1 MREKIDLFLPCEDLT
16 VAQEALTELHD
27 NKTVQHINLLVS
39 SDFAAQHQVP
49 DGCTFV
55 VIDRLESSNTI
66 TSIAENTDADYVII
80 CTKTTPIKWGLY
92 ALERFLRTAD
102 DTGAVMIYSDH
113 YSMVKDESLSQDGT
127 SAVGKLEKHPVIDYQ
142 EGSLRD
148 DFDFGSLWLIKSQC
162 LRDYAA
168 QTDRVDYLYAGLY
181 DLRLYLS
188 RVGEI
193 FHLNEYLYTENELDT
208 RKSGEKQ
215 FDYVN
220 PRNREVQIEMERA
233 CTQHLEK
240 VGALIDTSYYR
251 LPDFNEQDFEY
262 EASVVIPVFNR
273 EKTIADAVKSALSQ
287 KANFKFNVIV
297 VNNHSTD
304 KTGEILSR
312 IAHEMEEK
320 NDKQA
325 GRLIQIVPERRDLGI
340 GGCWNVAINSDHC
353 GKFAVQLDSDDLYS
367 SPKTLQKIVDA
378 FYKQKAAM
386 MIGSYRMCDF
396 DLNTL
401 PPGLID
407 HKEWTEDNG
416 CNNALRINGLGAPR
430 AFFTPLVRQIQFPN
444 TSYGEDYALGLAFSR
459 RYRIGRIYDELYLCR
474 RWGGNSDAAL
484 SIDRVNANNLYKDRL
499 RTMELKAR
507 RQMLQGK
514 ADIMEDSS
522 ISRFF
527 NRQLE
532 KWDDARHRFRDLKH
546 VETKK
551 LSEEV
556 RLQFNPARIVSTGAK
571 IDKKT
576 LGERP
581 CFLCDKNRPKEQMSQ
596 QIDERFHLLVNPF
609 PILPVHFTIPAR
621 KHQPQAIYKN
631 YGEMHR
637 FLSLHSELMVFY
649 NGPKCGASA
658 PDHLHFQAGTSG
670 ILPLQANWQR
680 LSRNLTDIISLN
692 DEEKIAV
699 VRDFIVPA
707 FVIISKSE
715 ESDETLFHRLYKS
728 MPMRGDETEPMMN
741 IIAWRKEDEYISV
754 VIPREKH
761 RPEAYFAE
769 GDAQVMVSPGALD
782 MSGLIITPREEDF
795 HKLTEESATTILQEC
810 GISTEKMNSIVTKLK
825 TSKEAETGAE
835 TATLYNNGKQP
846 NVTVGIVSGQKIH
859 FSLNK
864 PYLAKGETVMDE
876 QVVEFSEGGVLWNGN
891 QYSKLTFHPQSAD
904 ASFSLSD
911 VTIGVNFHWERK
923 ETQTFLGTL
932 RFVVEADKICA
943 INELPV
949 EKYLESVISSEMS
962 ATSSLEL
969 LKAHAVISRSW
980 LLAQMK
986 KRREVA
992 ASGNNFFSFV
1002 KKDDM
1007 LIRWYDRDDHTIFDV
1022 CADDH
1027 CQRYQGITKET
1038 SPHVAEAIRQTLGQ
1052 VLLDG
1057 EDICDARFSKCC
1069 GGETEEFQYCWED
1082 TPKSYLTAVRD
1093 LVLGVK
1099 NEEQEDS
1106 SRFTLHSSLQDE
1118 ATAEQWIRSNPPAFC
1133 NTTDKK
1139 ILSQVLNDYDQETAD
1154 FYRWKVTYSQEK
1166 LQQLFEEK
1174 LKMNFGAILDMKAVE
1189 RGKSGRI
1196 SKLQIIGTEK
1206 TFTIGKELE
1215 IRRALSDT
1223 HLYSSAFVV
1232 DKYDKDEQG
1241 VPQRFEIIGAGW
1253 GHGVGLCQIGAA
1265 VMGEQGYAYNDILL
1279 HYYQGAEINQL
1290 YK

>member
-220 PRNREVQIEMERA
+220 PRNREVQVEMERA

-658 PDHLHFQAGTSG
+658 PDHLHFQAGSSG

-741 IIAWRKEDEYISV
+741 IIAWRKGDEYISV

-825 TSKEAETGAE
+825 TSKEAETGTE

-864 PYLAKGETVMDE
+864 PYLAKGETVMGE

-1007 LIRWYDRDDHTIFDV
+1007 LIRWYDREDHTIFDV

-1118 ATAEQWIRSNPPAFC
+1118 ATAERWIRSNPPAFC

-1279 HYYQGAEINQL
+1279 HYYQGAEIKQL

>member
-1 MREKIDLFLPCEDLT
+1 MREKIDLFLPCEYIDD
-16 VAQEALTELHD
+16 AQNALSVLHEY
-27 NKTVQHINLLVS
+27 KTVQHIHFLVS
-39 SDFAAQHQVP
+39 ADFAAHHQVP
-49 DGCTFV
+49 EGCTFV
-55 VIDRLESSNTI
+55 ITDRLESSNTI
-66 TSIAENTDADYVII
+66 VSIAENTDADYVMI
-80 CTKTTPIKWGLY
+80 CTRHTTIGWGNNT
-92 ALERFLRTAD
+92 LERFLRVAD
-102 DTGAVMIYSDH
+102 DTDAVMVYADH
-113 YSMVKDESLSQDGT
+113 YKMVE
-127 SAVGKLEKHPVIDYQ
+127 GKMEKHPVIDYQ
-142 EGSLRD
+142 SGSLRD
-148 DFDFGSLWLIKSQC
+148 DFDFGSLWCIKAQA
-162 LRDYAA
+162 LADYIAHPDREEYQFAA
-168 QTDRVDYLYAGLY
+168 LY

-193 FHLNEYLYTENELDT
+193 FHLNEFLYSEAELDT

-220 PRNREVQIEMERA
+220 PRNREVQIEMEKA
-233 CTQHLEK
+233 CTQHLGK
-240 VGALIDTSYYR
+240 VGALIDTTFYR
-251 LPDFNEQDFEY
+251 QPDFGEQDFEY
-262 EASVVIPVFNR
+262 EASVIIPVFNR
-273 EKTIADAVKSALSQ
+273 EKTVADAVKSALGQ
-287 KANFKFNVIV
+287 KASFKFNVIV

-304 KTGEILSR
+304 RTGEILD
-312 IAHEMEEK
+312 ELK
-320 NDKQA
+320 VDN
-325 GRLIQIVPERRDLGI
+325 LIQIVPERTDLGI
-340 GGCWNVAINSDHC
+340 GGCWNEAINSSFC

-386 MIGSYRMCDF
+386 IIGSYRMCDF

-407 HKEWTEDNG
+407 HKEWTDENG

-484 SIDRVNANNLYKDRL
+484 SVEKVNANNLYKDRL

-507 RQMLQGK
+507 QHLLQGK

-532 KWDDARHRFRDLKH
+532 VWTDARHRFRDLKH
-546 VETKK
+546 VETRQFSDQLK
-551 LSEEV
+551 L
-556 RLQFNPARIVSTGAK
+556 QWNPARIVSTGAK

-581 CFLCDKNRPKEQMSQ
+581 CFLCDKNRPKEQMSK
-596 QIDERFHLLVNPF
+596 QIDEKFHLLVNPF

-621 KHQPQAIYKN
+621 KHQPQLIYKN
-631 YGEMHR
+631 YGEIHR
-637 FLSLHSELMVFY
+637 FISLHSDLMVFY

-658 PDHLHFQAGTSG
+658 PDHLHFQAGTNG
-670 ILPLQANWQR
+670 ILPLQTNWQR

-692 DEEKIAV
+692 DEEKISV

-707 FVIISKSE
+707 FVIISKSA
-715 ESDETLFHRLYKS
+715 ESDEALFRRLYKA
-728 MPMRGDETEPMMN
+728 MPQRGDETEPMMN
-741 IIAWRKEDEYISV
+741 IISWRKGEEFISV

-769 GDAQVMVSPGALD
+769 GDAQFVVSPGALD

-795 HKLTEESATTILQEC
+795 RKLTEEKALSLLQEC
-810 GISTEKMNSIVTKLK
+810 GVSEEKMNTIIAKLK
-825 TSKEAETGAE
+825 ASKDAEDAAEASS
-835 TATLYNNGKQP
+835 TLYNKGKQP
-846 NVTVGIVSGQKIH
+846 DVTVGIVSAQKIH

-864 PYLAKGETVMDE
+864 PYLAKGEKVLGE

-891 QYSKLTFHPQSAD
+891 QYSQLTFHPQSAD

-932 RFVVEADKICA
+932 RFVVESDKIVA

-980 LLAQMK
+980 LLAQMM

-992 ASGNNFFSFV
+992 ESGNNFFSFT
-1002 KKDDM
+1002 KKEDT
-1007 LIRWYDRDDHTIFDV
+1007 LIRWYDREDHTLFDV

-1038 SPHVAEAIRQTLGQ
+1038 SPHVAEAIRQTKGQ
-1052 VLLDG
+1052 ILMDG
-1057 EDICDARFSKCC
+1057 EEICDARFSKCC
-1069 GGETEEFQYCWED
+1069 GGITEEFQYCWED
-1082 TPKSYLTAVRD
+1082 TPKTYLTAVRD
-1093 LVLGVK
+1093 IALGVEHTLPNLT
-1099 NEEQEDS
+1099 NEE
-1106 SRFTLHSSLQDE
+1106 E
-1118 ATAEQWIRSNPPAFC
+1118 AEKWIRFNPPAFC
-1133 NTTDKK
+1133 NTQDKK
-1139 ILSQVLNDYDQETAD
+1139 ILSEVLNDYDQETVN
-1154 FYRWKVTYSQEK
+1154 FYRWKETLSQEK
-1166 LQQLFEEK
+1166 LQQLIADK
-1174 LKMNFGAILDMKAVE
+1174 LKMDLGAILDMKAVE

-1215 IRRALSDT
+1215 IRRTLSDS
-1223 HLYSSAFVV
+1223 HLLSSAFVV

-1241 VPQRFEIIGAGW
+1241 VPQRFELIGAGW

-1265 VMGEQGYAYNDILL
+1265 VMGEQGYHYDAILL
-1279 HYYQGAEINQL
+1279 HYYQGAEIKKL

>member
-1 MREKIDLFLPCEDLT
+1 MREKIDLFLPCEYIDD
-16 VAQEALTELHD
+16 AQNALSVLHEY
-27 NKTVQHINLLVS
+27 KTVQHIHFLVS
-39 SDFAAQHQVP
+39 ADFAAHHQVP
-49 DGCTFV
+49 EGCTFV
-55 VIDRLESSNTI
+55 ITDRLESSNTI
-66 TSIAENTDADYVII
+66 VSIAENTDADYVMI
-80 CTKTTPIKWGLY
+80 CTRHTTIGWGNNT
-92 ALERFLRTAD
+92 LERFLRVAD
-102 DTGAVMIYSDH
+102 DTDAVMVYADH
-113 YSMVKDESLSQDGT
+113 YKMVE
-127 SAVGKLEKHPVIDYQ
+127 GKMEKHPVIDYQ
-142 EGSLRD
+142 SGSLRD
-148 DFDFGSLWLIKSQC
+148 DFDFGSLWCIKAQA
-162 LRDYAA
+162 LADYIAQPDREEYQFAA
-168 QTDRVDYLYAGLY
+168 LY

-193 FHLNEYLYTENELDT
+193 FHLNEFLYSEAELDT

-220 PRNREVQIEMERA
+220 PRNREVQIEMEKA
-233 CTQHLEK
+233 CTQHLGK
-240 VGALIDTSYYR
+240 VGALIDTTFYR
-251 LPDFNEQDFEY
+251 QPDFGEQDFEY
-262 EASVVIPVFNR
+262 EASVIIPVFNR
-273 EKTIADAVKSALSQ
+273 EKTVADAVKSALGQ
-287 KANFKFNVIV
+287 KASFKFNVIV

-304 KTGEILSR
+304 RTGEILD
-312 IAHEMEEK
+312 ELK
-320 NDKQA
+320 VDN
-325 GRLIQIVPERRDLGI
+325 LIQIVPERTDLGI
-340 GGCWNVAINSDHC
+340 GGCWNEAINSSFC

-378 FYKQKAAM
+378 FFKQKAAM
-386 MIGSYRMCDF
+386 IIGSYRMCDF

-407 HKEWTEDNG
+407 HKEWTDENG

-484 SIDRVNANNLYKDRL
+484 SVEKVNANNLYKDRL

-507 RQMLQGK
+507 QHMLQGK

-532 KWDDARHRFRDLKH
+532 VWTDARHRFRDLKH
-546 VETKK
+546 VETRQFSDQLK
-551 LSEEV
+551 L
-556 RLQFNPARIVSTGAK
+556 QWNPARIVSTGAK

-581 CFLCDKNRPKEQMSQ
+581 CFLCDKNRPKEQMSK
-596 QIDERFHLLVNPF
+596 QIDEKFHLLVNPF

-621 KHQPQAIYKN
+621 KHQPQLIYKN

-637 FLSLHSELMVFY
+637 FISLHSDLMVFY

-658 PDHLHFQAGTSG
+658 PDHLHFQAGTNG
-670 ILPLQANWQR
+670 ILPLQTNWQR

-692 DEEKIAV
+692 DEEKISV

-707 FVIISKSE
+707 FVIISKSA
-715 ESDETLFHRLYKS
+715 ESDEALFRRLYKA
-728 MPMRGDETEPMMN
+728 MPQRGDETEPMMN
-741 IIAWRKEDEYISV
+741 IISWRKGEEFISV

-769 GDAQVMVSPGALD
+769 GDAQFVVSPGALD

-795 HKLTEESATTILQEC
+795 RKLTEEKALSLLQEC
-810 GISTEKMNSIVTKLK
+810 GVSEEKMNAIIAKLK
-825 TSKEAETGAE
+825 ASKDAEDAAEASS
-835 TATLYNNGKQP
+835 TLYNKGKQP
-846 NVTVGIVSGQKIH
+846 DVTVGIVSAQKIH

-864 PYLAKGETVMDE
+864 PYLAKGEKVLGE

-891 QYSKLTFHPQSAD
+891 QYSQLTFHPQSAD

-932 RFVVEADKICA
+932 RFVVESDKIVA

-992 ASGNNFFSFV
+992 ESGNNFFSFT
-1002 KKDDM
+1002 KKEDT
-1007 LIRWYDRDDHTIFDV
+1007 LIRWYDREDHTLFDV

-1038 SPHVAEAIRQTLGQ
+1038 SPHVAEAIRQTKGQ
-1052 VLLDG
+1052 ILMDG
-1057 EDICDARFSKCC
+1057 DEICDARFSKCC
-1069 GGETEEFQYCWED
+1069 GGITEEFQYCWED
-1082 TPKSYLTAVRD
+1082 TPKTYLTAVRD
-1093 LVLGVK
+1093 IALGVEHTLPNLT
-1099 NEEQEDS
+1099 NEE
-1106 SRFTLHSSLQDE
+1106 E
-1118 ATAEQWIRSNPPAFC
+1118 AEKWIRFNPPAFC
-1133 NTTDKK
+1133 NTQDKK
-1139 ILSQVLNDYDQETAD
+1139 ILSEVLNDYDQETVN
-1154 FYRWKVTYSQEK
+1154 FYRWKETLSQEK
-1166 LQQLFEEK
+1166 LQQLIADK
-1174 LKMNFGAILDMKAVE
+1174 LKMDLGAILDMKAVE

-1206 TFTIGKELE
+1206 IFTIGKELE
-1215 IRRALSDT
+1215 IRRTLSDS
-1223 HLYSSAFVV
+1223 HLLSSAFVV

-1241 VPQRFEIIGAGW
+1241 VPQRFELIGAGW

-1265 VMGEQGYAYNDILL
+1265 VMGEQGYHYDAILL
-1279 HYYQGAEINQL
+1279 HYYQGAEIKKL

>member
-1 MREKIDLFLPCEDLT
+1 MREKIDLFLPCEDLM

-102 DTGAVMIYSDH
+102 DTGAMMIYSDH

-680 LSRNLTDIISLN
+680 LSRNLTDVISLN

-741 IIAWRKEDEYISV
+741 IIAWRKGDEYISV

-864 PYLAKGETVMDE
+864 PYLAKGETVMGE

-1007 LIRWYDRDDHTIFDV
+1007 LIRWYDREDHTIFDV

-1118 ATAEQWIRSNPPAFC
+1118 ATAERWIRSNPPAFC

-1279 HYYQGAEINQL
+1279 HYYQGAEIKQL

>member
-1 MREKIDLFLPCEDLT
+1 MREKIDLFLPCEYIDD
-16 VAQEALTELHD
+16 AQNALSVLHEY
-27 NKTVQHINLLVS
+27 KTVQHIHFLVS
-39 SDFAAQHQVP
+39 ADFAAHHQVP
-49 DGCTFV
+49 EGCTFV
-55 VIDRLESSNTI
+55 ITDRLESSNTI
-66 TSIAENTDADYVII
+66 VSIVENTDADYVMI
-80 CTKTTPIKWGLY
+80 CTRHTTIGWGNNT
-92 ALERFLRTAD
+92 LERFLRVAD
-102 DTGAVMIYSDH
+102 DTDAVMVYADH
-113 YSMVKDESLSQDGT
+113 YKMVE
-127 SAVGKLEKHPVIDYQ
+127 GKMEKHPVIDYQ
-142 EGSLRD
+142 SGSLRD
-148 DFDFGSLWLIKSQC
+148 DFDFGSLWCIKAQA
-162 LRDYAA
+162 LADYIAQPDREEYQFAA
-168 QTDRVDYLYAGLY
+168 LY

-193 FHLNEYLYTENELDT
+193 FHLNEFLYSEAELDT

-220 PRNREVQIEMERA
+220 PRNREVQIEMEKA
-233 CTQHLEK
+233 CTQHLGK
-240 VGALIDTSYYR
+240 VGALIDTTFYR
-251 LPDFNEQDFEY
+251 QPDFGEQDFEY
-262 EASVVIPVFNR
+262 EASVIIPVFNR
-273 EKTIADAVKSALSQ
+273 EKTVADAVKSALGQ
-287 KANFKFNVIV
+287 KASFKFNVIV

-304 KTGEILSR
+304 RTGEILD
-312 IAHEMEEK
+312 ELK
-320 NDKQA
+320 VDN
-325 GRLIQIVPERRDLGI
+325 LIQIVPERTDLGI
-340 GGCWNVAINSDHC
+340 GGCWNEAINSSFC

-386 MIGSYRMCDF
+386 IIGSYRMCDF

-407 HKEWTEDNG
+407 HKEWTDENG

-484 SIDRVNANNLYKDRL
+484 SVEKVNANNLYKDRL

-507 RQMLQGK
+507 QHMLQGK

-532 KWDDARHRFRDLKH
+532 VWTDARHRFRDLKH
-546 VETKK
+546 VETRQFSDQLK
-551 LSEEV
+551 L
-556 RLQFNPARIVSTGAK
+556 QWNPARIVSTGAK

-581 CFLCDKNRPKEQMSQ
+581 CFLCDKNRPKDQMSK
-596 QIDERFHLLVNPF
+596 QIDEKFHLLVNPF

-621 KHQPQAIYKN
+621 KHQPQLIYKN

-637 FLSLHSELMVFY
+637 FISLHSDLMVFY

-658 PDHLHFQAGTSG
+658 PDHLHFQAGTNG
-670 ILPLQANWQR
+670 ILPLQTNWQR

-692 DEEKIAV
+692 DEEKISV

-707 FVIISKSE
+707 FVIISKSA
-715 ESDETLFHRLYKS
+715 ESDEALFRRLYKA
-728 MPMRGDETEPMMN
+728 MPQRGDETEPMMN
-741 IIAWRKEDEYISV
+741 IISWRKGEEFISV

-769 GDAQVMVSPGALD
+769 GDAQFVVSPGALD

-795 HKLTEESATTILQEC
+795 RKLTEEKALSLLQEC
-810 GISTEKMNSIVTKLK
+810 GVSEEKMNAIIAKLK
-825 TSKEAETGAE
+825 ASKDAEDAAEASS
-835 TATLYNNGKQP
+835 TLYNKGKQP
-846 NVTVGIVSGQKIH
+846 DVTVGIVSAQKIH

-864 PYLAKGETVMDE
+864 PYLAKGEKVLGE

-891 QYSKLTFHPQSAD
+891 QYSQLTFHPQSAD

-932 RFVVEADKICA
+932 RFVVESDKIVA

-992 ASGNNFFSFV
+992 ESGNNFFSFT
-1002 KKDDM
+1002 KKEDT
-1007 LIRWYDRDDHTIFDV
+1007 LIRWYDREDHTLFDV

-1038 SPHVAEAIRQTLGQ
+1038 SPHVAEAIRQTKGQ
-1052 VLLDG
+1052 ILMDG
-1057 EDICDARFSKCC
+1057 DEICDARFSKCC
-1069 GGETEEFQYCWED
+1069 GGITEEFQYCWED
-1082 TPKSYLTAVRD
+1082 TPKTYLTAVRD
-1093 LVLGVK
+1093 IALGVEHTLPNLT
-1099 NEEQEDS
+1099 NEE
-1106 SRFTLHSSLQDE
+1106 E
-1118 ATAEQWIRSNPPAFC
+1118 AEKWIRFNPPAFC
-1133 NTTDKK
+1133 NTQDKK
-1139 ILSQVLNDYDQETAD
+1139 ILSEVLNDYDQETVN
-1154 FYRWKVTYSQEK
+1154 FYRWKETLSQEK
-1166 LQQLFEEK
+1166 LQQLIADK
-1174 LKMNFGAILDMKAVE
+1174 LKMDLGAILDMKAVE

-1206 TFTIGKELE
+1206 IFTIGKELE
-1215 IRRALSDT
+1215 IRRTLSDS
-1223 HLYSSAFVV
+1223 HLLSSAFVV

-1241 VPQRFEIIGAGW
+1241 VPQRFELIGAGW

-1265 VMGEQGYAYNDILL
+1265 VMGERGYHYDAILL
-1279 HYYQGAEINQL
+1279 HYYQGAEIKKL